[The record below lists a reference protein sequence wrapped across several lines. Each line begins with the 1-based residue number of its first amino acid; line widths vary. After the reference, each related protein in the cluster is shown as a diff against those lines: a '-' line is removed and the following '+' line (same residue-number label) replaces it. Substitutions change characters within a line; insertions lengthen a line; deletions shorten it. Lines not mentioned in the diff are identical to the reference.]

1 MIDGGVIFSHM
12 ILRYCRGILYSWIRL
27 FNAKGYSYSWIWL
40 GRRTSGW
47 CMPALFRYCLKV
59 GWIRLCEYT
68 NVDEICRWIV
78 TWRLLYQKTDT
89 NHFSP
94 FFGVEVFHDLVSNW
108 NYGQSTYPHV
118 RYTHEKLSL
127 NKTILREQQRLI
139 TPCNT
144 QRHFSLSVTS
154 HIDVVFRFQP
164 WHCVCEGFPGWEAPQ
179 VEIKR

>member
-1 MIDGGVIFSHM
+1 MLKAIVIVGSGWAEGRVDGAC
-12 ILRYCRGILYSWIRL
+12 LLYSGIVWKL
-27 FNAKGYSYSWIWL
+27 DESDYVNTQMLMKFVGGLWL
-40 GRRTSGW
+40 EDYYIKRRTQ
-47 CMPALFRYCLKV
+47 
-59 GWIRLCEYT
+59 I
-68 NVDEICRWIV
+68 I
-78 TWRLLYQKTDT
+78 
-89 NHFSP
+89 FSP